1 MEIGVV
7 HDDCLV
13 FSGNGNEFT
22 VDIKPVK
29 NRVGSFYEEAT
40 TSAHIL
46 YEKSNNDL
54 HLMFGGGND
63 GEYMVNVFREAEIPF
78 KVAIISYGKDFKY
91 NIHDT
96 RYALNWCNKYNYDPV
111 IIDIDLED
119 LIRSGK
125 LYDNAE
131 ESKCCSYQMCSLM
144 EGLIKVDGTLVMASE
159 PQLIKTE
166 DGTWCWEEME
176 RINSYSNWFESRQIP
191 GTSDFGSYTGEQVLA
206 FLEEPIIKKLVNNEF
221 SHRSSIPIKRTLYNQ
236 NSWTQDKRS
245 KYTGWELFERTDL
258 FTELNVLANMRYFT
272 ERYNGSFYLEYDET
286 VKRLRGIA

>member
-13 FSGNGNEFT
+13 FSGNGDEFT
-22 VDIKPVK
+22 VDINPVK
-29 NRVGSFYEEAT
+29 NKVGSYYEEAT
-40 TSAHIL
+40 KSAHIL

-63 GEYMVNVFREAEIPF
+63 GEYMANVFREAKIPF
-78 KVAIISYGKDFKY
+78 NVAIISFGKNFKY

-96 RYALNWCNKYNYDPV
+96 RYALNWCSKYNYDPIV
-111 IIDIDLED
+111 IDVDLED

-131 ESKCCSYQMCSLM
+131 ESKCCSYQMASLM

-159 PQLIKTE
+159 PQLIKS
-166 DGTWCWEEME
+166 DDDVWCWEEME
-176 RINSYSNWFESRQIP
+176 RINSYSNWFESRKIP

-272 ERYNGSFYLEYDET
+272 ERYNGSFYLNYDET
-286 VKRLRGIA
+286 VKRLRGIE